1 MSDNNFILH
10 NLHLIAA
17 HISFI
22 TAHLCNDI
30 PLFWA
35 INSSIMTSFCIH
47 ITDVWQV
54 LQGKLLSWASAC
66 SSIHVIS
73 GAILDADHNGFRDND
88 ENYDRYEHDLQIF
101 ILLFDAAGG
110 LMVLGALLSK
120 HSSTP

>member
-1 MSDNNFILH
+1 
-10 NLHLIAA
+10 
-17 HISFI
+17 
-22 TAHLCNDI
+22 
-30 PLFWA
+30 
-35 INSSIMTSFCIH
+35 MTSLCIH

-54 LQGKLLSWASAC
+54 LQGKLLSWAPAS

-88 ENYDRYEHDLQIF
+88 EDYDRYEDNLQVI

-110 LMVLGALLSK
+110 LMVLGALLSQ